1 MTHGYSLAELDHEEA
16 LVEVGAAV
24 GAADEVLLLVA
35 LVLAQRP
42 LRLRAELEVLRLD
55 ICGGEEEKRQYDSRT
70 RQLQRASATVT
81 SLWYQGKSLKEKNRS
96 SSRSI
101 LGSHTSVAGPLAH
114 VAVVLVD
121 DAVRAAHR
129 GGLLRAVRRTRQRAP
144 IPLSHRQFGS

>member
-55 ICGGEEEKRQYDSRT
+55 I
-70 RQLQRASATVT
+70 
-81 SLWYQGKSLKEKNRS
+81 
-96 SSRSI
+96 
-101 LGSHTSVAGPLAH
+101 
-114 VAVVLVD
+114 
-121 DAVRAAHR
+121 
-129 GGLLRAVRRTRQRAP
+129 
-144 IPLSHRQFGS
+144 